1 MSFSSNLGRILENN
15 VFLHLRR
22 SYRET
27 FYFRK
32 NKECGFLVSERGAIK
47 LCIQVT
53 FELNNDNKEIKIS
66 GLLEAMEEVKM
77 DEGLIVTY
85 DHSSATVI
93 FVGID

>member
-1 MSFSSNLGRILENN
+1 MSE
-15 VFLHLRR
+15 
-22 SYRET
+22 
-27 FYFRK
+27 
-32 NKECGFLVSERGAIK
+32 ERGGIK

-85 DHSSATVI
+85 DH
-93 FVGID
+93 